1 MAQED
6 PFEITKQ
13 VRELTENNIKQTLET
28 MAQAMSVWTKVPL
41 DMMTSWFR
49 GIQELGVGFAKSD
62 EDSLSQ
68 EVVDAEKPIN
78 GRDEEHPIAVG
89 REAMS
94 LNQPIESPKSPDQRS
109 ARLKTLFLSFRRIF
123 LLICLASLS
132 WFATYTGML
141 ELIRAN
147 TGDIPIVHQVA
158 IGFAVAT
165 LMLMVLFIL
174 DALFSPISWWVRTL
188 YIFGYVFLT
197 LISIG
202 FSFGFFWKVLRITR
216 RGDPVSRSCH
226 RRGAEG
232 TGRG

>member
-13 VRELTENNIKQTLET
+13 VRELTENNIKQTHFAYSHYFET
-28 MAQAMSVWTKVPL
+28 MAQAMSAWTKVPL

-49 GIQELGVGFAKSD
+49 GIQELELGFAKSD
-62 EDSLSQ
+62 EHSLSQ

-78 GRDEEHPIAVG
+78 GRDEEHPRAVG

-94 LNQPIESPKSPDQRS
+94 LNQSIESPESPDQRS

-165 LMLMVLFIL
+165 LMLMPCSRRSRGGCVRFTFL
-174 DALFSPISWWVRTL
+174 DTCS
-188 YIFGYVFLT
+188 
-197 LISIG
+197 
-202 FSFGFFWKVLRITR
+202 
-216 RGDPVSRSCH
+216 
-226 RRGAEG
+226 
-232 TGRG
+232 